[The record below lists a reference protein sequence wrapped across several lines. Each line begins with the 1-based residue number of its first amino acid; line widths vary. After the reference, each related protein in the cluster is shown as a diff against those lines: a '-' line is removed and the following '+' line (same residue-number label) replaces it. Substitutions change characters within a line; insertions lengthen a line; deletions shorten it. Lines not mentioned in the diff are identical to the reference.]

1 MATKLGIRCYQCS
14 FLYITSHYFAIKQAK
29 MVGWLGILVLLGMDW
44 GQTVQTNSRTFSGSG
59 TMHVVLSYGRRLIAV
74 QKFREWL

>member
-1 MATKLGIRCYQCS
+1 
-14 FLYITSHYFAIKQAK
+14 

-44 GQTVQTNSRTFSGSG
+44 GQTVQTNSRIFSGSG